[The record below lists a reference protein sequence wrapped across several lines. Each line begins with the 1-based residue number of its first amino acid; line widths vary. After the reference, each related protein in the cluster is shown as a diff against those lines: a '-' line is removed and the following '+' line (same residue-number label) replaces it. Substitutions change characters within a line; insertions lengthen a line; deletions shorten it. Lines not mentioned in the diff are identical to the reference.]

1 MIKLLD
7 ILREAKQVGTLY
19 HFTPL
24 SNLKD
29 ILSTQ
34 FLYPND
40 EEQISTSRRPNMS
53 TRDFQDMKTS
63 PIVRIALDGN
73 KISNKYKIRPFAF
86 GGDEEDAE
94 DLGEEQIVVN
104 GEKFPFVSYLKRIDI
119 FLNKKE
125 KANDKIIELLE
136 KANIPY
142 KIYQGTPFS
151 NVPYSQP
158 KTGDPEDINIE
169 NIPKKEIYTKE
180 DMYFPKMKLTTIK
193 IYDTKWDLKNNSPR
207 EYKAA
212 TSPEYPNYYIIG
224 GFSDN
229 KKFYKEYINSEG
241 DKLNIKMIPIP
252 MYNDPKWRKMW
263 KTNVEPPFNYFRE
276 GDIFD
281 SYILIP
287 KNQINNIKLEGNKY

>member
-1 MIKLLD
+1 MKLLNLLKE
-7 ILREAKQVGTLY
+7 IYLNEAKQVGNIY

-40 EEQISTSRRPNMS
+40 EDQISTSRRPNMS

-86 GGDEEDAE
+86 GADEGNAE

-104 GEKFPFVSYLKRIDI
+104 GEKFPFIPYLKRIDI

-125 KANDKIIELLE
+125 KINDKLIELLE

-142 KIYQGTPFS
+142 KLYPGIPIS
-151 NVPYSQP
+151 NTPYSQE
-158 KTGDPEDINIE
+158 KTGNPEDINIE
-169 NIPKKEIYTKE
+169 NIPKKEIYSKE
-180 DMYFPKMKLTTIK
+180 DMYFPKMKLTSIE
-193 IYDTKWDLKNNSPR
+193 IYKSAYNLNTDSPQ
-207 EYKAA
+207 KQQVAI
-212 TSPEYPNYYIIG
+212 SSEYPNYYIMG
-224 GFSDN
+224 GFSSN
-229 KKFYKEYINSEG
+229 KKYYEDYYNLEG
-241 DKLNIKMIPIP
+241 NNLNIKMVPIP
-252 MYNDPKWRKMW
+252 MYDDPKWRKMW
-263 KTNVEPPFNYFRE
+263 KTNVLPPYNYFKE
-276 GDIFD
+276 GNTYD

-287 KNQINNIKLEGNKY
+287 KKEI